1 MLLLTVVSIS
11 TYTDSLQAVYSLLH
25 LPAFSVFTDRKMQTR
40 LGRLFARLFYVF
52 LLSAFAAAA
61 QFPGSDLP
69 VLLSP
74 AINRRGLSHYP
85 PLVCS

>member
-1 MLLLTVVSIS
+1 MLLLMVVSIR

-25 LPAFSVFTDRKMQTR
+25 VPAFSVFKDRKMQTR

-61 QFPGSDLP
+61 QFPGSNLP
-69 VLLSP
+69 GSLSP
-74 AINRRGLSHYP
+74 AINR
-85 PLVCS
+85 